1 MFVVP
6 VSFGTMAFLGLIGF
20 SILGFAVLSELL
32 RKPPASSRPD
42 LRQRAP
48 FTRSQRIFA
57 LAVPLV
63 FWGSVIAVTYY
74 VEGV

>member
-1 MFVVP
+1 MLVVP
-6 VSFGTMAFLGLIGF
+6 VSFGTMALMGLIGF
-20 SILGFAVLSELL
+20 SILGIAVIGDLL
-32 RKPPASSRPD
+32 RAPPASSRPD

-63 FWGSVIAVTYY
+63 FWGSVMAGSYLAT
-74 VEGV
+74 

>member
-6 VSFGTMAFLGLIGF
+6 VSFGFMALMGLVVF
-20 SILGFAVLSELL
+20 SIFGLSVIGSLL
-32 RKPPASSRPD
+32 RAPPASTRPD

-48 FTRSQRIFA
+48 FTRSQRIFS

-63 FWGSVIAVTYY
+63 FWGFIIVAAHLST
-74 VEGV
+74 